1 MKLRHSLLALGL
13 VAVAS
18 PAFAYG
24 DAEIHNLTV
33 SVDFAETDA
42 LVFAFGAFEV
52 SSKSAAVADQTQ
64 ESVLNSSFGD
74 GDHIANFGGSAL
86 SNAQGNIGV
95 NVAAGVGNEQA
106 NDAAL
111 SSVDAGKV
119 FATAMGTSL
128 QLVEGNYAESSDI
141 DTNYT
146 ASMDGN
152 ALRNA
157 RGNIG
162 VNVAAGVGN
171 AQGNTMT
178 GSVNTSGRYAIATSA
193 SAQLTEGNELNSDTW
208 AFSDLD
214 VYATLG
220 GNALLG
226 AQGNIGVNVAAG
238 VGNAQHNGLSIASAV
253 DGP

>member
-1 MKLRHSLLALGL
+1 MKLRLSLLAVGL
-13 VAVAS
+13 AAVAS
-18 PAFAYG
+18 PAFASGAADIY
-24 DAEIHNLTV
+24 NLTV
-33 SVDFAETDA
+33 SADFAETDA
-42 LVFAFGAFEV
+42 LVFAFGDIDI
-52 SSKSAAVADQTQ
+52 SSKSAAVADQYQTTIA
-64 ESVLNSSFGD
+64 NASFGD
-74 GDHIANFGGSAL
+74 GDHIASFNGDAL
-86 SNAQGNIGV
+86 RNAQGNIGV
-95 NVAAGVGNEQA
+95 NVSAGVGNTQS

-119 FATAMGTSL
+119 FATAMATSL
-128 QLVEGNYAESSDI
+128 QDVEGNYAETFQT

-146 ASMDGN
+146 AEMNGN

-171 AQGNTMT
+171 AQSNAMT

-193 SAQLTEGNELNSDTW
+193 SAQGTFENELNSDTW

-214 VYATLG
+214 VYASLG
-220 GNALLG
+220 GNALQG
-226 AQGNIGVNVAAG
+226 AQGNIGVNVASG